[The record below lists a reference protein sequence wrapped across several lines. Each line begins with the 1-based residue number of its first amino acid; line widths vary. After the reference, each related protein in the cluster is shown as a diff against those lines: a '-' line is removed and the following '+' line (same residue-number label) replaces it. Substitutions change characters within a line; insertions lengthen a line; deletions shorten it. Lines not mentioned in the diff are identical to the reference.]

1 MGVRGL
7 HTFVEHRLPPRSLLV
22 TLDALATECGAAD
35 TVVVDGMA
43 LIRRVYPQHLDWLGG
58 GQFQAMWQNVADFVR
73 AFARARLRLVV
84 FFDGGVDDA
93 KLDEWLKRRR
103 DELGKCRRA
112 AEAIERGEVPGR
124 PLWSPPLHISRW
136 VGGAFADNGCAV
148 FYTAGEADREMAQYC
163 RDTPSCGALLGKD
176 SDFFVLPVA
185 RYLPLDSLDLRA
197 STPRVT
203 VYRRADVLDALQ
215 LDEPLLPLLA
225 SLVGNDFVPTDV
237 LDAFHRALVGP
248 DRHASGQPLILAVAA
263 HLRSAAASTG
273 WCGGLPLPPLLWDAL
288 DFARRLPEG
297 GKALVERSLEQY
309 ALSEAFAELPARWRE
324 IGGAGVSEAML
335 RRFRAGRLD
344 SAIFT
349 AAARGAIWRGPG
361 LDLSLSNGEGG
372 TGVAA
377 AILASRPVRAEIYA
391 CCVEPPA
398 AAAAEAAKAHEVR
411 EFVVYAR
418 ETPLEEPDVVRVPP
432 AERRCEQI
440 WALPSDGRCACLLR
454 SLARASADD
463 ALLARADP
471 RPYLALGP
479 LSLALLTTRFL
490 GRARLEGGVPLGC
503 LLCQAVV
510 MAWLSHRRQQL
521 PESLRGGAGR
531 AYPLRAIH
539 AASLYLRTS
548 SDIVTLN
555 SACGEALKLAGAW
568 QWYDGV
574 LFHSMLAAADA
585 GGEPVG
591 WAALLRGDAD
601 LHRLFELLR
610 PVALAA
616 EADEL
621 GGVDESGDRE
631 AAALRAAAERLYR
644 AAELWTTMTAAR

>member
-1 MGVRGL
+1 M
-7 HTFVEHRLPPRSLLV
+7 
-22 TLDALATECGAAD
+22 
-35 TVVVDGMA
+35 
-43 LIRRVYPQHLDWLGG
+43 
-58 GQFQAMWQNVADFVR
+58 
-73 AFARARLRLVV
+73 RLVV

-103 DELGKCRRA
+103 RAGQVPSRGGGDRARRGA
-112 AEAIERGEVPGR
+112 GPA
-124 PLWSPPLHISRW
+124 LWSPPLHISRG

-197 STPRVT
+197 SVPRVT

-225 SLVGNDFVPTDV
+225 SLVGNDFVPTDM

-309 ALSEAFAELPARWRE
+309 ALSEAFAELLARWRE

-398 AAAAEAAKAHEVR
+398 AANGEAAKTHEVR

-418 ETPLEEPDVVRVPP
+418 ETPLEEPDIVPVRPP
-432 AERRCEQI
+432 SGGASRSGRRQATVAARACC
-440 WALPSDGRCACLLR
+440 ARSRARRRTTRCSRAPTRGRTSR
-454 SLARASADD
+454 LARS
-463 ALLARADP
+463 RS
-471 RPYLALGP
+471 R
-479 LSLALLTTRFL
+479 
-490 GRARLEGGVPLGC
+490 C
-503 LLCQAVV
+503 
-510 MAWLSHRRQQL
+510 
-521 PESLRGGAGR
+521 
-531 AYPLRAIH
+531 
-539 AASLYLRTS
+539 
-548 SDIVTLN
+548 
-555 SACGEALKLAGAW
+555 
-568 QWYDGV
+568 
-574 LFHSMLAAADA
+574 
-585 GGEPVG
+585 
-591 WAALLRGDAD
+591 
-601 LHRLFELLR
+601 
-610 PVALAA
+610 
-616 EADEL
+616 
-621 GGVDESGDRE
+621 
-631 AAALRAAAERLYR
+631 
-644 AAELWTTMTAAR
+644 